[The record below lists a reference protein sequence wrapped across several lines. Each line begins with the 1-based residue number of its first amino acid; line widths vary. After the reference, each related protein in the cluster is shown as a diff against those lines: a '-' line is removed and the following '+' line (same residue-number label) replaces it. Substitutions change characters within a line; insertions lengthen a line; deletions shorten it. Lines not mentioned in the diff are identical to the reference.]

1 MSIEATIP
9 VATRHPD
16 DGWVMADPYPLGAIT
31 RSALDGLVRTMCPPP
46 PAPQLEDLEARARTQ
61 VQRMLRY
68 MKPIVALGFC
78 ISVVI
83 LDWAPIW
90 RFVSLRRIQSMDR
103 AKGAAILEEIGWSKL
118 PALRLLV
125 LGVRGLILSVYFDQ
139 DEVHRAMQYAPSP
152 FIEQRIQLR
161 RRLMRGAA
169 EQPADLLGGRR

>member
-9 VATRHPD
+9 VAARHPD
-16 DGWVMADPYPLGAIT
+16 DGWVMADPYPMSGFVG
-31 RSALDGLVRTMCPPP
+31 RALDGLVRAMCPPE
-46 PAPQLEDLEARARTQ
+46 PAPQIEDIEARERAQ
-61 VQRMLRY
+61 VGRMLRY

-83 LDWAPIW
+83 LDWSPLW
-90 RFVSLRRIQSMDR
+90 RLASMRRIQSMDR
-103 AKGAAILEEIGWSKL
+103 AKAASILEEIGWSKV

-139 DEVHRAMQYAPSP
+139 EEVHRAMQYAPRP

-161 RRLMRGAA
+161 RRLLRGAVEDA
-169 EQPADLLGGRR
+169 ADLLGDRR